1 MTLEPRGPLKG
12 TVSPT
17 GYSLP
22 AGLTYDEW
30 AAEGPILIAMAQS
43 AMWWVGDWLRY
54 GEHRFGEKYV
64 DAVEATGYAVQTL
77 KNAQWVAERFPPG
90 ERNPEVPFSVHRAAA
105 SLDPEPRRTL
115 LKAAAEEHLSEYE
128 VREKVREIKGTANPP
143 APEPEPEPEP
153 ERVEPRTLD
162 EAMADALT
170 ALDRAAVAESWTAMR
185 EAVLVARARVIEAQD
200 LARAQVVA

>member
-1 MTLEPRGPLKG
+1 MEPKGPLRG

-54 GEHRFGEKYV
+54 GEHRFGEKYAA
-64 DAVEATGYAVQTL
+64 AVEATGYAVQTL

-90 ERNPEVPFSVHRAAA
+90 ERRPDVPYSVHRAAA
-105 SLDPEPRRTL
+105 TLDPEPRRQL
-115 LKAAAEEHLSEYE
+115 LRTAAAEHLSEYE
-128 VREKVREIKGTANPP
+128 VREKVREIKGITAEP
-143 APEPEPEPEP
+143 APAAPVAP
-153 ERVEPRTLD
+153 PRTL
-162 EAMADALT
+162 ADAHRDALA
-170 ALDRAAVAESWTAMR
+170 ALDRALAASDWAAVSEARAYVAEAGFVSIDLLTAT
-185 EAVLVARARVIEAQD
+185 
-200 LARAQVVA
+200 